1 MIEQERNIYNEEHH
15 RLEEDMRRMSK
26 LTEAKIRLIKNKLLP
41 LYNDGGKM
49 IKSDI
54 SIDEIIDRI
63 N

>member
-1 MIEQERNIYNEEHH
+1 LIEQERNIYNEEHH